1 MTSSA
6 KLPLGERTA
15 EDVRHLWR
23 NPLQAE
29 LAVHTSLV
37 QLIHVK

>member
-6 KLPLGERTA
+6 KLPLLAGRRN
-15 EDVRHLWR
+15 VRHLWR